1 LLKIEQ
7 TTYLCWVCQS
17 QTLSCPALPECPI
30 LHDILAIFVNDR
42 VHNEGFFI
50 HYELESVVEVIL
62 SSRLIRSGMWKARKL
77 NYEGKKILSKNAGS
91 APTASRTFWEE
102 TPPPLGKGGKVTQ
115 IAFSDSHL

>member
-1 LLKIEQ
+1 
-7 TTYLCWVCQS
+7 
-17 QTLSCPALPECPI
+17 
-30 LHDILAIFVNDR
+30 
-42 VHNEGFFI
+42 
-50 HYELESVVEVIL
+50 
-62 SSRLIRSGMWKARKL
+62 MWKARKL